1 MTFYHLVFRPMSKW
15 FESKKRDV
23 GEIENESNDII
34 AEKCDELKIAPETIP
49 VAILFC
55 RSRGIEIVEPIG
67 EWIHLL
73 KPIRERRKF
82 RLVVHFAHRLG
93 YKPV

>member
-1 MTFYHLVFRPMSKW
+1 M
-15 FESKKRDV
+15 
-23 GEIENESNDII
+23 I
-34 AEKCDELKIAPETIP
+34 AKKCDELKISPETIP

-73 KPIRERRKF
+73 KPIREVGEIAFSCPFCSSLR
-82 RLVVHFAHRLG
+82 A
-93 YKPV
+93 

>member
-1 MTFYHLVFRPMSKW
+1 MVFWLARIW
-15 FESKKRDV
+15 IDKKRDV
-23 GEIENESNDII
+23 GEIENESNDLI
-34 AEKCDELKIAPETIP
+34 AKKCDELNIAKETIP

-73 KPIRERRKF
+73 KPIRERRK
-82 RLVVHFAHRLG
+82 LHLD
-93 YKPV
+93 YLMI